1 MTREDQ
7 EQLFQ
12 PFHSGFAGGTGLGL
26 SITFQILQDHQGK
39 HFDRQRKGAR
49 HQGDGFPSP
58 GRPCRVGYQGAL
70 EHMKSVL
77 LVDDEPNIIEVLEMA
92 LQDDGM
98 EVHKALSGRAALATL
113 RDRAVDIVIS
123 DIRMPDISG
132 VELLKQARQIAPE
145 TVFIMITA
153 FATTDTAI
161 EALQH
166 GAFDYLTKPFRM
178 EEIRKIIRHALENK
192 RAKADDAPAETDTQA
207 RQSQKLFQA
216 LHRTRIVGRSPRMLE
231 VYRTI
236 GTVAAGESTVLI
248 TGESGTGQGTGRPGH
263 PRSFGAQRRA
273 IRIHQLR
280 SISGDASRERAV
292 RLLQG
297 GFHGRH
303 DQPERA
309 VRSGRRRIDLSR
321 RNRRNDARD
330 AGEASPGAP
339 GAKTAPA
346 GRHTTRC
353 RSTCG

>member
-1 MTREDQ
+1 
-7 EQLFQ
+7 
-12 PFHSGFAGGTGLGL
+12 
-26 SITFQILQDHQGK
+26 
-39 HFDRQRKGAR
+39 
-49 HQGDGFPSP
+49 
-58 GRPCRVGYQGAL
+58 
-70 EHMKSVL
+70 MKSVL

-145 TVFIMITA
+145 TAFIMMTA

-216 LHRTRIVGRSPRMLE
+216 LHSTRIVGRSTRMLE

-236 GTVAAGESTVLI
+236 GTVAAGK
-248 TGESGTGQGTGRPGH
+248 
-263 PRSFGAQRRA
+263 
-273 IRIHQLR
+273 
-280 SISGDASRERAV
+280 
-292 RLLQG
+292 
-297 GFHGRH
+297 
-303 DQPERA
+303 
-309 VRSGRRRIDLSR
+309 
-321 RNRRNDARD
+321 
-330 AGEASPGAP
+330 AP
-339 GAKTAPA
+339 Y
-346 GRHTTRC
+346 
-353 RSTCG
+353 